1 MEEVQKVLITA
12 SKNGVINTVLHL
24 LQQGVDLNVADE
36 VYNIEPPINFITLTE
51 YFSCTNFEIRVI

>member
-1 MEEVQKVLITA
+1 MEEEQKELITA

-24 LQQGVDLNVADE
+24 LQQGIHLNVADE

-51 YFSCTNFEIRVI
+51 YFSYNIEIRVI